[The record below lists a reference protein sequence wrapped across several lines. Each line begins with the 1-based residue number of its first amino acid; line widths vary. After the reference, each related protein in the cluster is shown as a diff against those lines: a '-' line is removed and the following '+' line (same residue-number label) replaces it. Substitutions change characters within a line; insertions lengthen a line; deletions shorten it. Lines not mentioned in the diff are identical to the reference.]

1 MSQNTV
7 HDMLRHLRGLCE
19 TEAGRDLDDGQ
30 LLERFLVRRE
40 ETAFAILVQRH
51 GPMVLGVCRR
61 VLKDVHAAEDA
72 FQAAFL
78 VLVRRSASIRKR
90 GSLASWLYRVAQR
103 IALRA
108 RARELA
114 QRDRERRCV
123 QMPPGET
130 LDELTWQEVR
140 TVLDEE
146 VGALPERYR
155 APVVLCYLEG
165 KSYDQA
171 ARELGWPK
179 SSLASRLSRARGV
192 LCRRL
197 ARRGIA
203 LSTAAL
209 AAGLA
214 ERATGAAVPAL
225 LTINTVKG
233 AALVAAGKS
242 AAGALS
248 SQAIALGEQSMKGT
262 LGFKGKVLVALL
274 IAGLAV
280 AGVVLASH
288 QAAGERRAEPQPPAA
303 TDKPRPGP
311 DKPAETAQETFTYA
325 GRVLDP
331 DGKPLAGA
339 KIYISGLRPGVIEFR
354 ERTSSGPDGKFRF
367 TVRRDEFGDKGVVPP
382 GRSPPERFVFIGATA
397 DGCGAACESGG
408 IKSEERE
415 DLTLWLPAEE
425 VVHGRIIDLEGKP
438 VAGVSVHAYIR
449 GSRADKNHKPLPYDA
464 PSEAGQYNG
473 NVLPYEEN
481 RNDAVSDKDG
491 KFILRGLG
499 RDWLY
504 DLTITGPT
512 IVSAKAVLVAR
523 PEKTTVVGATGIVD
537 PNRPGPQLPR
547 YGSTFTHVAPPCK
560 PIVGVV
566 RDKAS
571 GKALAGFEVGRPW
584 TRDDDAVAW
593 ATTDKDG
600 KYRLTGLP
608 PGVYALK
615 VRPKGQAPYLETEIK
630 VTADG
635 PGFEPVTLDV
645 QLERSPAVTG
655 RVIDRATGK
664 PVQAWI
670 EYRPLA
676 GNPNLKGDPI
686 LAEPRWGNHP
696 PSAGTDKEGRFLLAV
711 LRGPGVLLVHA
722 DSGYLPAQL
731 DKADRVPGVTDKAD
745 PELIDCRPFPAWP
758 GEFQAYRLIDVQKG
772 KDTEVEIALTR
783 GVERPLVVEFPDGK
797 AHDTTVLGMKPAGS
811 DHGDQFYPGKS
822 IVAGLTED
830 ETRRLFLSTHDG
842 KFAAAV
848 VVSGKETGPV
858 TVKLKPTGTIT
869 GRLVDRDGKPIEGVS
884 FQTLFDDGPDR
895 PGVYVHAGFMARL
908 STQAETDRR
917 WRTKGYS
924 ADKLEYVTSSEKSDG
939 QGRFRLTGILPD
951 TAFDLRA
958 QLASAPD
965 AKGRRFIEAMVKV
978 ARSTV
983 KPGETVNL
991 GELRAVAPQK

>member
-1 MSQNTV
+1 MGQNTV

-19 TEAGRDLDDGQ
+19 TEAGRDLDDGE

-51 GPMVLGVCRR
+51 GPMVLGVCQR
-61 VLKDVHAAEDA
+61 VLKDAHAAEDA

-78 VLVRRSASIRKR
+78 VLVRRSGSIRKR

-108 RARELA
+108 RARETA
-114 QRDRERRCV
+114 QRIRERRCAE
-123 QMPPGET
+123 MSHSEAP
-130 LDELTWQEVR
+130 DELTWQELR
-140 TVLDEE
+140 SVLDAEI
-146 VGALPERYR
+146 GSLPERYQ
-155 APVVLCYLEG
+155 APVILCCLEG

-179 SSLASRLSRARGV
+179 SSLASRLTRARGV

-197 ARRGIA
+197 ARRGFA
-203 LSTAAL
+203 LSAAAM
-209 AAGLA
+209 AAGLVG
-214 ERATGAAVPAL
+214 RAAAAVPAL

-242 AAGALS
+242 AAGAMS

-262 LGFKGKVLVALL
+262 LGFKGKVLLALL
-274 IAGLAV
+274 AAGLAV
-280 AGVVLASH
+280 AGLLASH
-288 QAAGERRAEPQPPAA
+288 QAPPAEKPPAA
-303 TDKPRPGP
+303 AGEPDKPRPGP
-311 DKPAETAQETFTYA
+311 DKPAAAAQDTFTYS

-331 DGKPLAGA
+331 EGKPLAGA

-354 ERTSSGPDGKFRF
+354 ERTTSGADGQFRF

-382 GRSPPERFVFIGATA
+382 GRSPPERYVFIGATA
-397 DGCGAACESGG
+397 ENCGAACVSGG
-408 IKSEERE
+408 KPEERE
-415 DLTLWLPAEE
+415 ELTLWLPAEE
-425 VVHGRIIDLEGKP
+425 VVRGRIIDLEGKP
-438 VAGVSVHAYIR
+438 VAGVSVSAYIQ
-449 GSRADKNHKPLPYDA
+449 GSRTDKNHKPLPYDA
-464 PSEAGQYNG
+464 PDEAGQYHG

-491 KFILRGLG
+491 KFTLRGLG

-504 DLTITGPT
+504 DLTVTGPT
-512 IVSAKAVLVAR
+512 IVSAKAVLVTR
-523 PEKTTVVGATGIVD
+523 QQKTTVRAASGIGD
-537 PNRPGPQLPR
+537 PNRPDPQVPL

-571 GKALAGFEVGRPW
+571 GKPLAGFEVGRPW
-584 TRDDDAVAW
+584 TRDDDPVAW

-600 KYRLTGLP
+600 KYKLLGLP
-608 PGVYALK
+608 PGVHPLK
-615 VRPKGQAPYLETEIK
+615 VRPPRQAPYLEAEVK

-635 PGFEPVTLDV
+635 PGFEPVTFDV
-645 QLERSPAVTG
+645 RLERRPAVAG

-670 EYRPLA
+670 EYRPMA
-676 GNPNLKGDPI
+676 DNPNLKDDPL

-696 PSAGTDKEGRFLLAV
+696 PSAGTDKEGRFLLPV
-711 LRGPGVLLVHA
+711 LRGPGVLLVDA
-722 DSGYLPAQL
+722 DSEYLPARL
-731 DKADRVPGVTDKAD
+731 DKADRVPGVSDKAD
-745 PELIDCRPFPAWP
+745 PELIDCRPHPAWP
-758 GEFQAYRLIDVQKG
+758 GDFHAYRLIDVQQG
-772 KDTEVEIALTR
+772 KDAEVEIGLTR
-783 GVERPLVVEFPDGK
+783 GGSRPLVVEFPDGK
-797 AHDTTVLGMKPAGS
+797 THDTAVLGLKPRGR
-811 DHGDQFYPGKS
+811 DYGEQLYGGKGT
-822 IVAGLTED
+822 VAGLAED
-830 ETRRLFLSTHDG
+830 ETRRLFLSTQDG

-848 VVSGKETGPV
+848 EVSGKETGPV

-869 GRLVDRDGKPIEGVS
+869 GRLVDGSGKPIEGVS
-884 FQTLFDDGPDR
+884 FQTLFDDGAGR

-908 STQAETDRR
+908 STQAETDRH
-917 WRTKGYS
+917 WRTKGYGE
-924 ADKLEYVTSSEKSDG
+924 DKVEYVTSSDKTDG

-951 TAFDLRA
+951 TAFDLRG
-958 QLASAPD
+958 QLVSPPNP
-965 AKGRRFIEAMVKV
+965 KGQRLIEAMVKV
-978 ARSTV
+978 ARPTV
-983 KPGETVNL
+983 KPGETLDL